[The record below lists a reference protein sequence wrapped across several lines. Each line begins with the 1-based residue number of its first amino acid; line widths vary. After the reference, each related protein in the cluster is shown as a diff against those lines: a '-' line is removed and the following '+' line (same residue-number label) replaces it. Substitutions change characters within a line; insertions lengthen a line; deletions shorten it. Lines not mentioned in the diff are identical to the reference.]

1 MTGPSPHLFWSE
13 LACND
18 GTAYPSEWRADRAIS
33 LAQVFE
39 ALRAACGEPLLV
51 LSGYRSLHYN
61 RMIGGARF
69 SQHVQGRAL
78 DLCPTRGMLTVDELW
93 RIARTLAGVEPR
105 LKGLGRYRTFV
116 HIDVRPSER
125 LAVWIQD

>member
-1 MTGPSPHLFWSE
+1 MNGPSRHLSWSE

-18 GTAYPSEWRADRAIS
+18 GTAYPLEWRSNRAIDLS
-33 LAQVFE
+33 EVFE
-39 ALRAACGEPLLV
+39 ELRAACGEPLLV
-51 LSGYRSLHYN
+51 LSAYRTPSYN
-61 RMIGGARF
+61 RAIGGARF

-78 DLCPTRGMLTVDELW
+78 DLCLTRGRLTMNELW
-93 RIARTLAGVEPR
+93 TSARSLAGVDSR

-125 LAVWIQD
+125 LVVWIQD